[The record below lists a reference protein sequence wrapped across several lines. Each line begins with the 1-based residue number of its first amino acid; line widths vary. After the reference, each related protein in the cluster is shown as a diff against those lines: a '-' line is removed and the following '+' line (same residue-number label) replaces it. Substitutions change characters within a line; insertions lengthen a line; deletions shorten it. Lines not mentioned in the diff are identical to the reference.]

1 VDFNIND
8 SFYWANIVDYER
20 KKTYFKQMKNIIITF
35 LFLLTF
41 TSYSQETKCSNFK
54 YGKFKYSNPK
64 YSEWIVVRTD
74 STQTEKS
81 SISGIEIKSSIEWK
95 SDCEYVLVYKRIL
108 NAEAKN
114 MIGNIVRA
122 KIVQTESDR
131 YTCISKDEK
140 NELELEMIKIE

>member
-1 VDFNIND
+1 
-8 SFYWANIVDYER
+8 
-20 KKTYFKQMKNIIITF
+20 MKNIIIT
-35 LFLLTF
+35 LLLTF
-41 TSYSQETKCSNFK
+41 TSYSQEPKCSNFK
-54 YGKFKYSNPK
+54 CGKFKYSNPK
-64 YSEWIVVRTD
+64 YSEWIVMRTD

-95 SDCEYVLVYKRIL
+95 SDCEYVLVYKRVL

-114 MIGNIVRA
+114 MIGKIVLV